1 MSGKCSL
8 RKYEDIKFA
17 LKRAKFT
24 TNTTGTVHLV
34 NDVMPTKT
42 LKQNPIETNNTAGSG
57 TTLGSLVGLG
67 SSVVSLT
74 GQASTGS
81 VGSLEIADVMGLTG
95 VSATASVG
103 TVDPKDQ
110 VMGLTGQSATV
121 SVGAVNVTAL
131 ANIDTGSNTSY
142 SDISTGS
149 NTSYSDVA
157 TGSNTSYNDV
167 TGEAA

>member
-1 MSGKCSL
+1 MTSHQADLTGFAVTSGIGSVVVPN
-8 RKYEDIKFA
+8 DAA
-17 LKRAKFT
+17 LLSGL
-24 TNTTGTVHLV
+24 NV
-34 NDVMPTKT
+34 
-42 LKQNPIETNNTAGSG
+42 ETQ
-57 TTLGSLVGLG
+57 LGSLIGLG
-67 SSVVSLT
+67 SAVQNLT
-74 GQASTGS
+74 GQAITGSTGTLS
-81 VGSLEIADVMGLTG
+81 PADVMGLTG

-103 TVDPKDQ
+103 TIDPADQ

-121 SVGAVNVTAL
+121 SVGAVDVIAY